1 MERLVGKERLGWI
14 PEGLGC
20 SGKGFELPQQG
31 AGGPVTVFGRR
42 ALVFGTV
49 FGSSTFRTPLETLA
63 SSFAPDKR
71 ISCIGD
77 RWGKYEELGHVSRHL
92 SCLWAKLQP
101 QAVG

>member
-42 ALVFGTV
+42 EVAL
-49 FGSSTFRTPLETLA
+49 S
-63 SSFAPDKR
+63 
-71 ISCIGD
+71 
-77 RWGKYEELGHVSRHL
+77 EL
-92 SCLWAKLQP
+92 P
-101 QAVG
+101 